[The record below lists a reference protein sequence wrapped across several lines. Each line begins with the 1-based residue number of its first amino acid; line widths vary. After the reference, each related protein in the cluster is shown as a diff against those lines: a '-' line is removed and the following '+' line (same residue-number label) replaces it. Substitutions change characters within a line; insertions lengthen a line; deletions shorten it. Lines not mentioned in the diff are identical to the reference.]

1 MLIIRTALV
10 AALLAAAPAWA
21 INKCKGADGKVS
33 FQDAPCTGQGEKIEV
48 RPASGDG
55 KSDFQR
61 RLDANVDEIKK
72 AGKAVNDLCNA
83 RGVKTLTIGMLK
95 DDALC
100 VPGWRFPD
108 NTNTTST
115 AGGVREQVI
124 YGGYG
129 RFDSKPKYL
138 YFENG
143 KLTAIQ
149 E

>member
-1 MLIIRTALV
+1 MIKHAILLSAALV
-10 AALLAAAPAWA
+10 VAPAWA
-21 INKCKGADGKVS
+21 VNKCTGPDGKIS
-33 FQDAPCTGQGEKIEV
+33 FQETPCPGKGEKIEV

-55 KSDFQR
+55 RSDWQR
-61 RLDANVDEIKK
+61 QTDEMTEQIKK
-72 AGKAVNDLCNA
+72 GYKAVADACTA
-83 RGVKTLTIGMLK
+83 RKVSALSIGMAK

-100 VPGWRFPD
+100 VPGWMFPKS
-108 NTNTTST
+108 TNRTST
-115 AGGVREQVI
+115 AAGVREQVVF
-124 YGGYG
+124 GGFE